1 MKQPFFYCIFMCF
14 QEGFMRQRM
23 VSVTDPTSNP
33 FSVIITLAWP
43 IFLEQVLVSL
53 VQSIDTAM
61 VGSLGANA
69 TASVAISQNPINLIN
84 SVILAL
90 GVGFTTMIA
99 RAVGAGQY
107 DYSKLL
113 IRQSIVVV
121 IALGIPLSAL
131 CFALSRQIPIWM
143 GAAPEILDDAQI
155 YIRIIA
161 FSMLFRGLLMVL
173 TAIYR
178 GFGDSRTPM
187 LINVAINTLN
197 VLGNYLLIYDVHDV
211 TLFGHTFS
219 VWGANLGVAGA
230 ALSTTCSQTL
240 GSLTLLLM
248 CFLPRSGPMR
258 ISVHDSFRPSRDTLQ
273 EVFRVSLPVMFER
286 FTISGAFV
294 MTSSIIAT
302 LGTVSLAANSL
313 AAQAE
318 SLSFMPGF
326 AFGTAATTLVG
337 QSLGANREDL
347 ARKYVRLSGWIGSI
361 VMLFMSFLLFILS
374 ENIIALFT
382 PDEQVIVLGGQL
394 LKILAF
400 IQVPQMLAMV
410 YSGALKGAG
419 DTKSPFL
426 ITLFSMW
433 GVRILGSIL
442 VVRVFHKDLRWVCAA
457 MCLDNIVRFFLY
469 LYRYLQ
475 GKWVTA
481 YTLKASS
488 EENTAKA

>member
-1 MKQPFFYCIFMCF
+1 M
-14 QEGFMRQRM
+14 
-23 VSVTDPTSNP
+23 
-33 FSVIITLAWP
+33 
-43 IFLEQVLVSL
+43 
-53 VQSIDTAM
+53 
-61 VGSLGANA
+61 
-69 TASVAISQNPINLIN
+69 
-84 SVILAL
+84 
-90 GVGFTTMIA
+90 
-99 RAVGAGQY
+99 
-107 DYSKLL
+107 
-113 IRQSIVVV
+113 
-121 IALGIPLSAL
+121 
-131 CFALSRQIPIWM
+131 
-143 GAAPEILDDAQI
+143 
-155 YIRIIA
+155 
-161 FSMLFRGLLMVL
+161 
-173 TAIYR
+173 
-178 GFGDSRTPM
+178 
-187 LINVAINTLN
+187 
-197 VLGNYLLIYDVHDV
+197 HDV

>member
-1 MKQPFFYCIFMCF
+1 
-14 QEGFMRQRM
+14 
-23 VSVTDPTSNP
+23 
-33 FSVIITLAWP
+33 
-43 IFLEQVLVSL
+43 
-53 VQSIDTAM
+53 
-61 VGSLGANA
+61 
-69 TASVAISQNPINLIN
+69 
-84 SVILAL
+84 
-90 GVGFTTMIA
+90 
-99 RAVGAGQY
+99 
-107 DYSKLL
+107 
-113 IRQSIVVV
+113 
-121 IALGIPLSAL
+121 
-131 CFALSRQIPIWM
+131 
-143 GAAPEILDDAQI
+143 
-155 YIRIIA
+155 
-161 FSMLFRGLLMVL
+161 
-173 TAIYR
+173 
-178 GFGDSRTPM
+178 M

-197 VLGNYLLIYDVHDV
+197 VVGNYLLIYDVHDV

-382 PDEQVIVLGGQL
+382 PDGQVIILGGQL